1 MPPNQ
6 SGSVPL
12 PGARRSRA
20 DGPVSGVFGGTCLG
34 RYRIL
39 GFLGAGSNADV
50 FLAHELSNPD
60 AKVVVKRIK
69 PHVLQNPRFRQF
81 FDNEVRSMAR
91 FSHPYAVKLLDAS
104 LDDPLGPCLV
114 LEYIPGVTLE
124 QVITKFHRL
133 PVDRVALITGKL
145 CHALQ
150 AAHKA
155 GIVHRDLKPANI
167 MIMDIGTPH
176 ESLKVM
182 DFGFAGF
189 TAKPHIQL
197 AELTGQG
204 QIFACGTPAYVSPE
218 MVRGD
223 SVDGR
228 ADLYGVGVMVYEMLT
243 GRLPFEQEQ
252 QDELLAAHV
261 REQPPKFHKIGV
273 THVLPQVE
281 AVAQIA
287 LSKYANERQQT
298 AKDLCDMFGRAI
310 GVDLWAETAPAGFA
324 AAPVEDNEIVEC
336 AVADP
341 AAGAE
346 LPEDRFVLFDQF
358 EAMLPEKLAAIKLR
372 GFIEDVGGVAV
383 ASEPGLIRVRVD
395 LPAGYKDSSSSSSAI
410 MSWISAVR
418 RPSVSRGREPIEIDL
433 RMEKIDANRVS
444 VIVSFRPLKEY
455 LPTDPKVWGER
466 CEGFYTVLRRYVMA
480 SS

>member
-1 MPPNQ
+1 MPPANH
-6 SGSVPL
+6 SGNIPA
-12 PGARRSRA
+12 PGARRRA
-20 DGPVSGVFGGTCLG
+20 DGPVSGIMGGTCMG

-50 FLAHELSNPD
+50 FLAHELADAD

-124 QVITKFHRL
+124 AVINKFQRL
-133 PVDRVALITGKL
+133 PVDRVALITGRL

-150 AAHKA
+150 AAHDA

-167 MIMDIGTPH
+167 MILNIGTAY

-197 AELTGQG
+197 AELTGHG
-204 QIFACGTPAYVSPE
+204 AIFACGTPAYVSPE

-228 ADLYGVGVMVYEMLT
+228 ADLYGVGVMVYEMLS
-243 GRLPFEQEQ
+243 GRLPFEYEVQE
-252 QDELLAAHV
+252 ELLAAHV
-261 REQPPKFHKIGV
+261 RENPPKFNRIGV
-273 THVLPQVE
+273 THVSPQVE
-281 AVAQIA
+281 AVAQIS
-287 LSKYANERQQT
+287 LSKFANERHQT

-310 GVDLWAETAPAGFA
+310 GVDLWAETAPAGYV
-324 AAPVEDNEIVEC
+324 AAPVGDNDIVEC

-341 AAGAE
+341 SGPETAE
-346 LPEDRFVLFDQF
+346 DKFVLFDQF

-395 LPAGYKDSSSSSSAI
+395 LPSGYKDASSSGSAI
-410 MSWISAVR
+410 MSWIAAVR
-418 RPSVSRGREPIEIDL
+418 RPSVSRGKEPIEIDL

-455 LPTDPKVWGER
+455 IPTDPKLWGER
-466 CEGFYTVLRRYVMA
+466 CEGFYSVLRRYVMA
-480 SS
+480 SG

>member
-1 MPPNQ
+1 MP
-6 SGSVPL
+6 GS
-12 PGARRSRA
+12 RRARA
-20 DGPVSGVFGGTCLG
+20 DGPVSGIFGGTCMG

-50 FLAHELSNPD
+50 FMAHELNNPD
-60 AKVVVKRIK
+60 SRVVVKRIK

-133 PVDRVALITGKL
+133 PVDRVALITGRL

-150 AAHKA
+150 AAHSA

-167 MIMDIGTPH
+167 MIMDIGTAY

-197 AELTGQG
+197 AELTGHG
-204 QIFACGTPAYVSPE
+204 AIFACGTPAYVSPE

-228 ADLYGVGVMVYEMLT
+228 GDLYGVGVMVYEMLT
-243 GRLPFEQEQ
+243 GRLPFEQEVQ
-252 QDELLAAHV
+252 EELLAAHV
-261 REQPPKFHKIGV
+261 RETPPKFNRIGI
-273 THVLPQVE
+273 TNIPAPVE

-310 GVDLWAETAPAGFA
+310 GVDLWAETAPQGYV
-324 AAPVEDNEIVEC
+324 APTEGETEIVEC

-341 AAGAE
+341 TGAE

-395 LPAGYKDSSSSSSAI
+395 LPSGYRDSTGSSSAI

-418 RPSVSRGREPIEIDL
+418 RPSVPRGKEPIEIDL

-455 LPTDPKVWGER
+455 LPTDPKLWGER